1 MLGGGAG
8 AVQVGAAAR
17 ATDEKRA
24 AGIGWVGGWVWRNP
38 VHDPIRGVGEVRWG
52 ADGRSSRRLVASSRE
67 QDGTGRDPAE
77 LEQVLGC
84 RGRVQVGVCPNRF
97 QRLGWVGGR
106 EFCYENRAVD
116 ATTRAVQ
123 HQ

>member
-1 MLGGGAG
+1 VVAFIARSVQANARGRGG

-77 LEQVLGC
+77 LEQVLGAAAVC
-84 RGRVQVGVCPNRF
+84 R
-97 QRLGWVGGR
+97 
-106 EFCYENRAVD
+106 
-116 ATTRAVQ
+116 
-123 HQ
+123 